1 MVPAVAYALMTLAAA
16 GAVWSAGLLIVDRRV
31 NDPLVW
37 MLIALEVGLLLAT
50 AGGVVALMRTD
61 RAVDGTLFF
70 GYLLT
75 AVLLL
80 PLAVAWAASEKSRWG
95 MGVLFVGC
103 VTEVALVERVLQ
115 VWQG

>member
-1 MVPAVAYALMTLAAA
+1 MIPAVAYALMTLSAV
-16 GAVWSAGLLIVDRRV
+16 GAVWSAGLLVTDRRV

-37 MLIALEVGLLLAT
+37 TLTALEVGLLLAT
-50 AGGVVALMRTD
+50 VGGVVALIRTD

-75 AVLLL
+75 AVLVL

-103 VTEVALVERVLQ
+103 VTEIALIERVLQ
-115 VWQG
+115 VWLE